1 MVNLASSLRVCGA
14 GRAAVVPG
22 RLRPSPLSGPV
33 IVGQDHVETFC
44 QDLGHDH
51 VHKCRDWSMIRRL
64 FEIMLKH
71 LRKVKIDT
79 RSRSTVL
86 SVLRLLWSS
95 FPSVLDPQCE
105 TDGCPHKS

>member
-64 FEIMLKH
+64 FEIML
-71 LRKVKIDT
+71 RKEKIDT
-79 RSRSTVL
+79 RSWSTVL
-86 SVLRLLWSS
+86 SLLRLLWSS
-95 FPSVLDPQCE
+95 FQSTLDPQCG